1 MSSNSPKRLEGK
13 VVIVTGAGSVGPGW
27 GNGRAVASNWY
38 GMMGSA
44 GTPPD
49 VVKRVNEA
57 LRRTLD
63 HPGVRTNLEQLG
75 LVPAPGSAAEFT
87 TLIRNDTAK
96 WGRVVKEHNIHGE

>member
-1 MSSNSPKRLEGK
+1 MPTLAELGIANVE
-13 VVIVTGAGSVGPGW
+13 
-27 GNGRAVASNWY
+27 ASNWY
-38 GMMGSA
+38 GMMGPA
-44 GTPPD
+44 GTPPE

-63 HPGVRTNLEQLG
+63 NPDVRTHLDQLG
-75 LVPAPGSAAEFT
+75 LVPAPGSAAAFT